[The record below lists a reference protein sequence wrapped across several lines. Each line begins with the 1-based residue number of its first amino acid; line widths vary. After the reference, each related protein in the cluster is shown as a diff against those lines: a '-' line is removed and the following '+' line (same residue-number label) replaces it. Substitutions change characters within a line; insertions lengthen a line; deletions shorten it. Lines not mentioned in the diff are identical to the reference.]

1 MTPYWDAELSAVAAR
16 AAMSTHLQ
24 FHVIGASRRVSFEAA
39 IGTWRACRPGDT
51 RAEAEEAVVTLLIR
65 AREIAA
71 KTIVVDRL

>member
-39 IGTWRACRPGDT
+39 VGTWRACRPSDT
-51 RAEAEEAVVTLLIR
+51 RAEAEEAVTTLLVR
-65 AREIAA
+65 ARELSA
-71 KTIVVDRL
+71 KTIIMDRP